1 MKRKALALILAL
13 VLVFGLIPGTAFA
26 AAKPIEL
33 TVWAGFDE
41 MTWLNAQLDAFES
54 ANPQWNITWNIV
66 EYEAYE
72 SREMLLQDPTTG
84 ADVFFFGDDWLQELV
99 WYDVLMPLSQE
110 DAAQIREQTSQ
121 AVYDAVTD
129 QSGQFYGFPLSA
141 DTILL
146 YYNKKIYSEEDVKS
160 LDTMIEKAPVAYPLN
175 LGTDVAAIY
184 LANGCTMF
192 GADGKNESAGFR
204 FNGARGTAATLWL
217 ADFIRHENFR
227 NDVDSLGHWGL
238 WQGELGAS
246 FLNYEAYDFLY
257 EMMGDDLGVAP
268 LPAITIDG
276 QTRQMPAHTS
286 TYCVGVNRH
295 TDQADAALAL
305 ARFLTSA
312 ESQLL
317 RWELYQFPSSPT
329 YPIAS
334 ELINDP
340 AVQAHGGVRTHLQ
353 TLDSIAYHTPTFYG
367 MSLLWQYSD
376 LLTRWM
382 INGEI
387 TPENAAERTEEW
399 NTLLNGGVMPP
410 TFSDVPA
417 GAYYEDAVE
426 WAVVNGITSGTSA
439 TSFSPGDDCMR
450 AYAVTFLWRVAGCP
464 EPRSTVNPFVDVT
477 PGSFYEKPVL
487 WALEQGITTVTDAT
501 HFNPAGVC
509 NRAQIVTFL
518 YRTFSSPDVDTDDLP
533 FTDVPADSWC
543 AAPVAWALENDIT
556 KGLSD
561 TSFGP
566 EANCIRAQ
574 VVTFLYRAYN

>member
-54 ANPQWNITWNIV
+54 ANPQWNITWNIG

-72 SREMLLQDPTTG
+72 SCEMLLQDPTTG
-84 ADVFFFGDDWLQELV
+84 ADVFFFGDDWFQELV

-175 LGTDVAAIY
+175 LGTDVAAFY

-192 GADGKNESAGFR
+192 GADGRNESAGFR

-246 FLNYEAYDFLY
+246 FLNYETYDFLY

-276 QTRQMPAHTS
+276 QPRQMPAHTS
-286 TYCVGVNRH
+286 AYCVGLNRY

-317 RWELYQFPSSPT
+317 RWELNQFPSSPT

-376 LLTRWM
+376 LLTQWM

-439 TSFSPGDDCMR
+439 TTFSPGDDCMR

-487 WALEQGITTVTDAT
+487 WSLEQGITTGTDAT
-501 HFNPAGVC
+501 HFNPADVC

-574 VVTFLYRAYN
+574 VVTFLYRTYN